1 MDSGMD
7 KKKPRLKGSI
17 ILSLISPEDQ
27 QAIYRLTEQ
36 AETLLKTAKSFPK
49 AQAQVKRAEQIC
61 EDISRIIHTTN
72 DITIRDF
79 FEVTIAPRLV
89 RLAQELKLKRQF
101 KQSRTR
107 PMPATKQNETIPRS
121 TTVNK
126 ASIAKPVMQEST
138 AQVIRTMLRDLSE
151 MLK

>member
-1 MDSGMD
+1 MD

-36 AETLLKTAKSFPK
+36 AETLLKTAKSFSK
-49 AQAQVKRAEQIC
+49 APAQVKKAEQIC

-89 RLAQELKLKRQF
+89 RLAQELKLKKQF
-101 KQSRTR
+101 SHSRAR
-107 PMPATKQNETIPRS
+107 PVPIQKRNETALRP

-126 ASIAKPVMQEST
+126 TSIGKPVMQEST